1 MKNHQTKEKPLLTK
15 EQICCSTYAQRL
27 SNLDK
32 MVKSIRFKR
41 LMIKNLGEVN
51 IKERG
56 GNPPLQKNI
65 LYDKI

>member
-1 MKNHQTKEKPLLTK
+1 
-15 EQICCSTYAQRL
+15 
-27 SNLDK
+27 